1 MSWGRIMIWESCS
14 AQRRITPLLKKVSIK
29 TLEKFRAANSLE
41 ESDMA
46 KMTMKDWEKSA
57 MDKKK
62 DAALKKK
69 GVKEGSKMD
78 VKMDKAGLAAYNKK
92 MKKK

>member
-1 MSWGRIMIWESCS
+1 MHKG
-14 AQRRITPLLKKVSIK
+14 K
-29 TLEKFRAANSLE
+29 
-41 ESDMA
+41 
-46 KMTMKDWEKSA
+46 KMTMAEWEKSP

-78 VKMDKAGLAAYNKK
+78 MKMDKAALAAYNKK